1 MVQHYCA
8 EEHRPA
14 QFPAAIVVGLDEQ
27 LSLDEIPNPSDL
39 KYSSLL
45 LSVSFLSCC
54 PQAYFIS
61 GPVLYQSKDMALCK
75 IHTQLWA
82 KWRLQQFEYVI
93 EEKKSNFL
101 LWAPSA
107 KEKSTTLD
115 RIFSFLM
122 RPSCQYSL
130 SPFRP
135 GSSQMSF
142 NFCFRTKEEIL
153 QRFKTSLQNILS
165 HAAIK

>member
-14 QFPAAIVVGLDEQ
+14 QFPEAIVVGLDEQ
-27 LSLDEIPNPSDL
+27 LFRRDSKPKWFKVFFTSPFCLLPLMLP
-39 KYSSLL
+39 SSLL
-45 LSVSFLSCC
+45 YFCSCALSVQGHGLMQNPYTALS
-54 PQAYFIS
+54 
-61 GPVLYQSKDMALCK
+61 KMAFAAIWICD
-75 IHTQLWA
+75 
-82 KWRLQQFEYVI
+82 RGE
-93 EEKKSNFL
+93 KSNFL

-165 HAAIK
+165 HAATK